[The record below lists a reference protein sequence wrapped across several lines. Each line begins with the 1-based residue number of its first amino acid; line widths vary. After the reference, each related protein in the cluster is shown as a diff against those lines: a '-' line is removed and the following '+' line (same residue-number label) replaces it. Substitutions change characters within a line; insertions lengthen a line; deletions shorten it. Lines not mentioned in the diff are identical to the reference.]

1 MCSTATPP
9 LPSTVRLFL
18 AVNPDH
24 QTRHSIA
31 RATAALRDAAPALR
45 WTDASRIHLTLKFLG
60 EQETGAVDRLR
71 DALDAVAARHRPFVM
86 RVRHVGAFPNFRRAR
101 VVWIGVAQDARLEL
115 LHHDIEVACEQHG
128 FELDGRPFRP
138 HMTLARVP
146 DGTDLEVLRRLS
158 RAAKRVDFEEE
169 CEVESIDLMQSTLGR
184 AGSSHE
190 RLHAAQLRSC

>member
-1 MCSTATPP
+1 
-9 LPSTVRLFL
+9 VRLFL
-18 AVNPDH
+18 AVNPDQ

-45 WTDASRIHLTLKFLG
+45 WTDAARIHLTLKFLG

-71 DALDAVAARHRPFVM
+71 DALDAVAARHRPIVM

-115 LHHDIEVACEQHG
+115 LHHDLEVACEQRG

-138 HMTLARVP
+138 HMTLVRVP
-146 DGTDLEVLRRLS
+146 DGTDLEVLRQLS

-169 CEVESIDLMQSTLGR
+169 CEVESIDLMQSTLGK

-190 RLHAAQLRSC
+190 RLHAAPLRPPPR